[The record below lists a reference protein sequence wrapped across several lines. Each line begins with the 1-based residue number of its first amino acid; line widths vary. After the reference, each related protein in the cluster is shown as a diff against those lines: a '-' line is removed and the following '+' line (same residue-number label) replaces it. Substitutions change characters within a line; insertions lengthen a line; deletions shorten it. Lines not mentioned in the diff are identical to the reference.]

1 MAANS
6 QLIRSYFVWLSF
18 LYLGISNVVGQVV
31 QSEYPRASIDRQMSM
46 LEVHFSEEDGVGYPI
61 LPGLLGLLLFEA
73 SPDFLE
79 LSLNQKEQVKA
90 ITETALDDALAAANS
105 LIGMQSRDEID
116 KQLDRKLTEITDGID
131 TQIKQILLPHQIVA
145 LERYPMY
152 LFVLRNGLFKTLAY
166 SGLGKSIQVREDQR
180 RQMEETADRLT
191 KRINQLAV
199 DLEKEIFE
207 EFASILDQEQRE
219 SIDWLRP
226 IYEKDFDLNLRNK
239 LYHLDRANI
248 GSCVGCD
255 PSRAVLPISKDQKL
269 KSVLD
274 RK

>member
-1 MAANS
+1 
-6 QLIRSYFVWLSF
+6 
-18 LYLGISNVVGQVV
+18 
-31 QSEYPRASIDRQMSM
+31 
-46 LEVHFSEEDGVGYPI
+46 
-61 LPGLLGLLLFEA
+61 
-73 SPDFLE
+73 
-79 LSLNQKEQVKA
+79 
-90 ITETALDDALAAANS
+90 
-105 LIGMQSRDEID
+105 
-116 KQLDRKLTEITDGID
+116 
-131 TQIKQILLPHQIVA
+131 
-145 LERYPMY
+145 MY

-166 SGLGKSIQVREDQR
+166 SELGKSIQVREDQR